1 MCFSFSLWQVSKAL
15 IEQFLLDVMVLP
27 DTLEEWR
34 DVAMK
39 FQIRWNFPHACGAI
53 DGKHVAVKQPRKS
66 GTMFFNY
73 KGV

>member
-1 MCFSFSLWQVSKAL
+1 
-15 IEQFLLDVMVLP
+15 MVLP

-66 GTMFFNY
+66 GTMFLQRFLFRRTSCPCRCRVQISM
-73 KGV
+73 G